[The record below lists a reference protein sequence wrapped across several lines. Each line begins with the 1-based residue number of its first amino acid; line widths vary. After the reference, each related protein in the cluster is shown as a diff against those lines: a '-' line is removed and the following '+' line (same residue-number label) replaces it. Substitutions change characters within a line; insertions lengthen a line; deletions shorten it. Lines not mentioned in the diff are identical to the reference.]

1 MSRSKLSSEEIR
13 HRLINE
19 LASLDDPIDVSTL
32 RIVGTG
38 DVWKAVI
45 VTRGARVDEAQLAA
59 LYEARRHLASC
70 YDLDPGAA

>member
-1 MSRSKLSSEEIR
+1 MSRSKLSPEEIK

-19 LASLDDPIDVSTL
+19 LASLDDPIDVSAL

-59 LYEARRHLASC
+59 LYEARRHLAAS
-70 YDLDPGAA
+70 YDLDPGA